1 MSVQHNVVALV
12 SGGKDSCYSMQQC
25 VNYGHKLIA
34 IANLQPIENTDEMDS
49 YMFQTVGWN
58 VISAYA
64 ECLGLPIYKK
74 IIRGQPVEQNLTYN
88 RTIDDE
94 VEDLF
99 VLLSDVKKN
108 HPEITAVC
116 SGAILSDYQR
126 LRVENV

>member
-1 MSVQHNVVALV
+1 
-12 SGGKDSCYSMQQC
+12 
-25 VNYGHKLIA
+25 
-34 IANLQPIENTDEMDS
+34 MDS
-49 YMFQTVGWN
+49 YMYQTVGWN

-64 ECLGLPIYKK
+64 DCLGLPIYRR
-74 IIRGQPVEQNLTYN
+74 IIRGQPVEQKLAYN
-88 RTIDDE
+88 RTLDDE

-99 VLLSDVKKN
+99 QLLLEVKEK